1 MVHVLNEYPL
11 LSLLRRSDSTGRIAK
26 WGTRLSSFD
35 IWYKPKSSVKGQVLA
50 DFVTEFTSQRELEIV
65 CHVEARLW
73 KVFVDSASNVIE
85 AGVEVVL
92 VTPEGIRLEHSF
104 GLRFKASNNET
115 KYEAVLAGLRVALNL
130 GATNLVIYL
139 NSWLVVNQIE
149 GSFVA
154 KDPRMISYLKLVKQ
168 TMSRF
173 QKVRLVQI
181 S

>member
-1 MVHVLNEYPL
+1 M
-11 LSLLRRSDSTGRIAK
+11 LRRSDSTGWIAK

-35 IWYKPKSSVKGQVLA
+35 IWYRPKSSVKGQVLA
-50 DFVTEFTSQRELEIV
+50 DFVVEFTSQRKLEIV
-65 CHVEARLW
+65 CHVKARLW
-73 KVFVDSASNVIE
+73 KVSVDSASNVMG

-104 GLRFKASNNET
+104 RLRFKASTNET
-115 KYEAVLAGLRVALNL
+115 EYEAVLAGLRVALDL
-130 GATNLVIYL
+130 GATNLVIYS
-139 NSWLVVNQIE
+139 NSWLVANQIE
-149 GSFVA
+149 GSFEA
-154 KDPRMISYLKLVKQ
+154 KDPQMISYLKLVKQ